1 MGLRNGHLRPLRP
14 LRRRPLA
21 VIAML
26 EDAVTGM
33 QARATVLAGKHR
45 DHTPTPPSF
54 VVVLVEEVAF
64 LTAHHPDM
72 TCA

>member
-1 MGLRNGHLRPLRP
+1 
-14 LRRRPLA
+14 
-21 VIAML
+21 ML

-33 QARATVLAGKHR
+33 QARAAVLAGKHR

-54 VVVLVEEVAF
+54 VVVMDEEVAF
-64 LTAHHPDM
+64 LTAHHLDK

>member
-1 MGLRNGHLRPLRP
+1 
-14 LRRRPLA
+14 
-21 VIAML
+21 ML

-33 QARATVLAGKHR
+33 QARAAVLAGKHR
-45 DHTPTPPSF
+45 DHTPTPPCF

-64 LTAHHPDM
+64 LTAYHPDK